1 MYIQNERLI
10 AIYDKIHLGGYPPK
24 PPLKIRS
31 SDLRKGKKGKKDKT
45 LVIRLTN
52 SEYKRIK
59 KLAELEGLTVSEL
72 IRKSVF
78 INEKTSK
85 LNLFQRLLKKSE
97 TLKEFVRE
105 LNRIGVNLNQI
116 ARYCNSIKDV
126 DEKVLN
132 VLLAYFDELR
142 SIKKLLEVHLQSGSK
157 DDNKSSNLQK

>member
-1 MYIQNERLI
+1 MYIQNKKEE
-10 AIYDKIHLGGYPPK
+10 KNSFWGGYPPN
-24 PPLKIRS
+24 PPKKIRGN
-31 SDLRKGKKGKKDKT
+31 DLRKRKKEKKEKT

-59 KLAELEGLTVSEL
+59 ELAELEGITVSEL
-72 IRKSVF
+72 VRKFVF
-78 INEKTSK
+78 INEETSK

-116 ARYCNSIKDV
+116 ARYCNSIKEV

-132 VLLAYFDELR
+132 LLLAYFYELR
-142 SIKKLLEVHLQSGSK
+142 SIKKLLELHLQPGSK
-157 DDNKSSNLQK
+157 DDNKSSDLQK

>member
-1 MYIQNERLI
+1 M
-10 AIYDKIHLGGYPPK
+10 
-24 PPLKIRS
+24 
-31 SDLRKGKKGKKDKT
+31 RKRKKEKKEKT

-59 KLAELEGLTVSEL
+59 ELAELEGITVSEL
-72 IRKSVF
+72 VRKFVF
-78 INEKTSK
+78 INEETSK

-116 ARYCNSIKDV
+116 ARYCNSIKEV

-132 VLLAYFDELR
+132 LLLAYFYELR
-142 SIKKLLEVHLQSGSK
+142 SIKKLLELHLQPGSK
-157 DDNKSSNLQK
+157 DDNKSSDLQK